1 MNTVDAGLE
10 IVEKGERL
18 QSITYSVIIRG
29 HTLIW
34 LKALGDCR
42 SIGFNY
48 RQRHNSCFSILFSD
62 INRACCFS
70 TSYLCVGLSNMRAH
84 DIEAG

>member
-18 QSITYSVIIRG
+18 QSITYPVIIRG

-34 LKALGDCR
+34 LKALGNGDCR

-48 RQRHNSCFSILFSD
+48 
-62 INRACCFS
+62 
-70 TSYLCVGLSNMRAH
+70 
-84 DIEAG
+84 